1 MRSRLVLAAL
11 LLFASWWS
19 RPAAAQAKGPDV
31 PANLFL
37 KPTGPFAVGTHDMVF
52 IDSKRPETLTKDP
65 SDRRHVPVQIWYPA
79 EPSAGEP
86 APYIRR
92 PDEFGSFT
100 GFKGVL
106 HVKTNAITDAPIAK
120 QERKYPV
127 LLYNH
132 GGSWTR
138 FSATF
143 ETEQLASRGYIVVSV
158 DHLGFD
164 KSELMPDGYRFKS
177 DTLQFPKPTETDRR
191 ADALASWDYLN
202 QVLFPI
208 WVDDASFVLD
218 QVEQLS
224 KQPGPFHDRVDLD
237 RIGAFGWSFGGA
249 TSMELAVRDRRIKAA
264 IDQDGQLFGQARST
278 GTSRPVMLMHNG
290 SDPMAEAKESE
301 RAVMG
306 ELVAQVHR
314 WDSVFRAS
322 STGELY
328 DVTIAKT
335 QHGNFSDLTLFF
347 PRSDKLMD
355 PRRAHEIILA
365 YTEAFFDKYLKGKP
379 TSDLL
384 TGPPAA
390 YPEVT
395 FSKK

>member
-1 MRSRLVLAAL
+1 MLAVCLALASGSSRSV
-11 LLFASWWS
+11 
-19 RPAAAQAKGPDV
+19 AAQAKAPDI
-31 PANLFL
+31 PANIFA
-37 KPTGPFAVGTHDMVF
+37 KPAGPYAVGTHDTVF
-52 IDSKRPETLTKDP
+52 VDQKRAETLTKDP

-79 EPSAGEP
+79 EATGGEP
-86 APYIRR
+86 AAYIRR

-100 GFKGVL
+100 GFKPVL
-106 HVKTNAITDAPIAK
+106 HVKTNAVLDAPVAAK
-120 QERKYPV
+120 ERKYPV

-143 ETEQLASRGYIVVSV
+143 ETEQLASQGYIVVSV

-177 DTLQFPKPTETDRR
+177 DTLGFPKPTETDRR

-202 QVLFPI
+202 GVLFPI
-208 WVDDASFVLD
+208 WVDDALFVLD
-218 QVEQLS
+218 QVEQLA
-224 KQPGPFHDRVDLD
+224 KQPGPFHDRFDLD

-264 IDQDGQLFGQARST
+264 IDQDGQLFGQARSK
-278 GTSRPVMLMHNG
+278 GTNRPVMMMHNG
-290 SDPMAEAKESE
+290 SDPMADAKPAEK
-301 RAVMG
+301 AAMA
-306 ELVAQVHR
+306 ELLAQVR
-314 WDSVFRAS
+314 AWDSVFRVAS
-322 STGELY
+322 SGDVY
-328 DVTIAKT
+328 DVTLAKT
-335 QHGNFSDLTLFF
+335 EHGNFSDLTLFF
-347 PRSDKLMD
+347 PRNKQLMD

-379 TSDLL
+379 KSPLL
-384 TGPPAA
+384 KGRASG

-395 FSKK
+395 FAKK

>member
-1 MRSRLVLAAL
+1 MRSRLVLVGCL
-11 LLFASWWS
+11 TLMSWS
-19 RPAAAQAKGPDV
+19 PRAAAQAKTPNI
-31 PANLFL
+31 PANPFI
-37 KPTGPFAVGTHDMVF
+37 KPAGPYAVGTYDTVF
-52 IDSKRPETLTKDP
+52 VDANRPETLTKDP

-79 EPSAGEP
+79 EPTGGEP

-100 GFKGVL
+100 GFKPVL
-106 HVKTNAITDAPIAK
+106 HVKTNAIVGAPVAK
-120 QERKYPV
+120 RERKYPV

-143 ETEQLASRGYIVVSV
+143 ETEQLASQGYIVVSM

-177 DTLQFPKPTETDRR
+177 DTLGFPKPTEKDRR
-191 ADALASWDYLN
+191 ADALASWDYLD

-208 WVDDASFVLD
+208 WVQDASFVLD
-218 QVEQLS
+218 QVAALA
-224 KQPGPFHDRVDLD
+224 KAPGPFNDRFDLD

-249 TSMELAVRDRRIKAA
+249 TSMELAVRDPRIKAA
-264 IDQDGQLFGQARST
+264 IDQDGQLFGQARSR
-278 GTSRPVMLMHNG
+278 GTTRPVMMMHNG
-290 SDPMAEAKESE
+290 SDPMADAKPAEK
-301 RAVMG
+301 AVMA
-306 ELVAQVHR
+306 ELVGQTRA
-314 WDSVFRAS
+314 WDSVFRAGS
-322 STGELY
+322 SGGVY
-328 DVTIAKT
+328 DVTLAKT
-335 QHGNFSDLTLFF
+335 EHGNFSDLTLFF
-347 PRSDKLMD
+347 PRDDKLMD

-384 TGPPAA
+384 KGPAA
-390 YPEVT
+390 RYPEVT
-395 FSKK
+395 FAKK